1 MNKIKNFLSKTWFPT
16 LVTINT
22 IQFVDY
28 FIALFT
34 TSATPLIAFAA
45 VVTGAVTMF
54 GWSSI
59 MFDITMTKF
68 ERERNSNV
76 LDLNKKVK

>member
-1 MNKIKNFLSKTWFPT
+1 MNKIKNFLSKTWFPA

-34 TSATPLIAFAA
+34 DSATPLIAFAA

-59 MFDITMTKF
+59 MFDIAMTKF
-68 ERERNSNV
+68 ERECNSNV